1 MTSNKTFQCY
11 RNAAA
16 FLKAQL
22 ETQNENAPM
31 PLIGIV
37 CGSGLSGL
45 SKALTDT
52 VTIKYSQIPGF
63 PSSTGVIGHKGE
75 VVFGL
80 LGGCPAMCFRGR
92 FHSYEGYDMQTVAL
106 PARVM

>member
-1 MTSNKTFQCY
+1 MTSTEIFQSY
-11 RNAAA
+11 RKAAA
-16 FLKAQL
+16 FLKTQL
-22 ETQNENAPM
+22 TATSFPI

-45 SKALTDT
+45 SKTLTNT
-52 VTIKYSQIPGF
+52 ITIKYSQIPGF
-63 PSSTGVIGHKGE
+63 PASTGVVGHKGE

-80 LGGCPAMCFRGR
+80 LDGCPAMCFRGR

>member
-1 MTSNKTFQCY
+1 MSSTTTFQSY
-11 RNAAA
+11 RKAAA
-16 FLKAQL
+16 FLKAKL
-22 ETQNENAPM
+22 IEENSPV

-37 CGSGLSGL
+37 CGSGLSEL
-45 SKALTDT
+45 SKTLTDT
-52 VTIKYSQIPGF
+52 VTINYREIPGF
-63 PSSTGVIGHKGE
+63 PSSTGVVGHKGE

-80 LGGCPAMCFRGR
+80 LDGCPAMCFRGR